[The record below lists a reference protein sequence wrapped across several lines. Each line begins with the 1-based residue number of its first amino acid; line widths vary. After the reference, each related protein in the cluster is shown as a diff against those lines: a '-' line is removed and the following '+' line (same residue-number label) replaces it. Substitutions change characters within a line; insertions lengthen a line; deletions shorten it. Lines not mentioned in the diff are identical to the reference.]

1 LHGDARFAADAAA
14 NPLSYVAKRR
24 GCQKMFAIF
33 ATFSPAAFPARLLQR
48 RRGMPSLHSAT
59 ALDRYRASLKRVE
72 ILDAEAERE
81 LAKRWADGDERAGA
95 QLIESSLPFVIAI
108 AREYRRWG
116 VPLEDL
122 VQQGNLG
129 LLKAASKF
137 DPEKNCRLITYAA
150 YWIRAEIRDYVVRSY
165 RIVRLGTTRTERR
178 AMRAFRRKAVES
190 PEALAEESGM
200 PLPRAKQLWPL
211 LTRGDL
217 SLDATVSDAPAA
229 MERMSFKQA
238 TPEES
243 VARSEAIHNVRAA
256 LASALESL
264 TDREQ
269 RIVEARI
276 LSDEP
281 RTLESLG
288 QEMGVSKERVRQLEV
303 RARQKLRDRLEH
315 LRPAA

>member
-1 LHGDARFAADAAA
+1 
-14 NPLSYVAKRR
+14 
-24 GCQKMFAIF
+24 
-33 ATFSPAAFPARLLQR
+33 
-48 RRGMPSLHSAT
+48 MPSATTVT
-59 ALDRYRASLKRVE
+59 ALDRYRSSLKRVE
-72 ILDAEAERE
+72 VLDADTERA
-81 LAKRWADGDERAGA
+81 LAQRWADGDEAAGV

-129 LLKAASKF
+129 LLRAASKF
-137 DPEKNCRLITYAA
+137 DPERKCRLITYAA

-190 PEALAEESGM
+190 PQALAEESGM
-200 PLPRAKQLWPL
+200 PLTRAKQLWPL
-211 LTRGDL
+211 LARGDL
-217 SLDATVSDAPAA
+217 SLDATISDAPSAL
-229 MERMSFKQA
+229 ERMSYKQP
-238 TPEES
+238 TPEET
-243 VARSEAIHNVRAA
+243 VARSETVDRVRAELDSA
-256 LASALESL
+256 MASLS
-264 TDREQ
+264 DREQ

-276 LSDEP
+276 LADEP
-281 RTLESLG
+281 CTLEALG
-288 QEMGVSKERVRQLEV
+288 EEMGVSKERVRQLEV

>member
-1 LHGDARFAADAAA
+1 MAA
-14 NPLSYVAKRR
+14 
-24 GCQKMFAIF
+24 II
-33 ATFSPAAFPARLLQR
+33 T
-48 RRGMPSLHSAT
+48 AT
-59 ALDRYRASLKRVE
+59 ALDKYRASLKRVE
-72 ILDAEAERE
+72 ILDADTERE
-81 LAKRWADGDERAGA
+81 LAQSWVEGNQSAGA
-95 QLIESSLPFVIAI
+95 RLIESSLPFVIAI

-129 LLKAASKF
+129 LLKAASRF
-137 DPEKNCRLITYAA
+137 DPEKKCRLITYAA
-150 YWIRAEIRDYVVRSY
+150 YWIRAEIRDYVVRCY

-178 AMRAFRRKAVES
+178 AMRAFRRRAVES

-200 PLPRAKQLWPL
+200 PLTRAKQLWPL
-211 LTRGDL
+211 LARGDL
-217 SLDATVSDAPAA
+217 SLDATVSDAPTA
-229 MERMSFKQA
+229 MERLSYKQP

-243 VARSEAIHNVRAA
+243 FARSEAVGHVRAA
-256 LASALESL
+256 LDSAMASL
-264 TDREQ
+264 TSREQ

-281 RTLESLG
+281 CTLEALG
-288 QEMGVSKERVRQLEV
+288 REMGVSKERVRQLEV